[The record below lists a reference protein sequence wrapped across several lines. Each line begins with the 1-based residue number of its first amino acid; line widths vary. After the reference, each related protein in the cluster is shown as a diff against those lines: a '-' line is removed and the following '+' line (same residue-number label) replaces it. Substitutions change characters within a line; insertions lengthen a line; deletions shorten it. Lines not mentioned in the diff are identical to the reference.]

1 MNTEKAAKR
10 FAKSFSNEITFTE
23 LKKYVEKHL
32 HYKLL
37 FTDTETGEREL
48 NRLDLKI
55 SRTEKAITVNSGT
68 SRIVFIKGNLSEDDK
83 IQCLLHECGHIVL
96 GHVDIPI
103 REINREKAQREA
115 ERFSYIVL
123 SNIKKHSTTTHRIP
137 IYLLIVV
144 MCLQSVLIIFNFRR
158 KYSTDN
164 SEGLAQ
170 EVFATSAEY
179 DVFNT
184 ITNDVSPYD
193 IGDMLY
199 VTAHGKK
206 YHKPNCRYV
215 KGKAGV
221 KALTKEEAI
230 KEYTPCLV
238 CEP

>member
-23 LKKYVEKHL
+23 LKNYVEKRL

-37 FTDTETGEREL
+37 FTDTEIGEREL
-48 NRLDLKI
+48 NRLNLKI
-55 SRTEKAITVNSGT
+55 PRTEKAITVNSGT
-68 SRIVFIKGNLSEDDK
+68 SRIVFMKGTLSEDDK

-123 SNIKKHSTTTHRIP
+123 SNIKKHSNTTHKLP
-137 IYLLIVV
+137 VYLLIMIV
-144 MCLQSVLIIFNFRR
+144 CLQSVLIIFNFN
-158 KYSTDN
+158 KKHSADN
-164 SEGLAQ
+164 SEELVQ
-170 EVFATSAEY
+170 EAFATSTDY
-179 DVFNT
+179 NVFNT
-184 ITNDVSPYD
+184 ITNDVSPD
-193 IGDMLY
+193 DVGEVFY

-215 KGKAGV
+215 KGKTNV

-230 KEYTPCLV
+230 KEYMPCLV